1 MPRLRR
7 TLAILACST
16 LLSTAVLCGYTPPA
30 WAQSQSS
37 IAEAMYQ
44 EGRQLM
50 EAGRYAEACPK
61 FEESQKLEPG
71 MGTLLNLATC
81 NEKLG
86 KSATAWSQFSEAY
99 SILTKETDEQ
109 RAAYAKERRD
119 SLATALSRITLQ
131 VPAASRTTGLV
142 VSLDGVAVGSAAWGV
157 AVPVDPGTHTIKAE
171 APGHKGWEGKF
182 EIAPR
187 ANNSVTIPALQ
198 VSTTAQP
205 TQQPNESPQQ
215 SPAQDPG
222 ASTGRPLGAAVIV
235 AGVTTLVLTGGA
247 VATGL
252 VYTKLQKDYDD
263 LNQDTTDPTITF
275 NEVESLRKKA
285 DKMGTLNLA
294 FSIGAGVGAVATTI
308 LFIVRPEAKP
318 STTAFAPW
326 IGPEGA
332 GATVLQRF

>member
-1 MPRLRR
+1 M
-7 TLAILACST
+7 
-16 LLSTAVLCGYTPPA
+16 LLSAAAVSGVTTTA

-37 IAEAMYQ
+37 IAEALYQ

-61 FEESQKLEPG
+61 FAESQKLEPG

-86 KSATAWSQFSEAY
+86 KSATAWTQFSEAY

-119 SLATALSRITLQ
+119 TLASTLARITIQ
-131 VPAASRTTGLV
+131 VPEASRTAGLV

-171 APGHKGWEGKF
+171 APGYKSWEGKF
-182 EIAPR
+182 DIASR
-187 ANNSVTIPALQ
+187 ANNSVAVPALQ
-198 VSTTAQP
+198 KSQGTP
-205 TQQPNESPQQ
+205 TPRPDQSSPQP
-215 SPAQDPG
+215 SPPQDPG
-222 ASTGRPLGAAVIV
+222 VEPGRPLGAAVIV
-235 AGVTTLVLTGGA
+235 AGVATLALTGAAIG
-247 VATGL
+247 TGV
-252 VYTKLQKDYDD
+252 VYMQRQKTYNE
-263 LNQDTTDPTITF
+263 LNDDPTATF
-275 NEVESLRKKA
+275 NEVESSRKDA

-294 FSIGAGVGAVATTI
+294 LSIGAGVGAVATTI
-308 LFIVRPEAKP
+308 LFIVRPKAQT
-318 STTAFAPW
+318 TTAIAPW
-326 IGPEGA
+326 LGPEGA

>member
-7 TLAILACST
+7 PLAVLAVST
-16 LLSTAVLCGYTPPA
+16 LLSAAAVCGYTPTA

-119 SLATALSRITLQ
+119 SLATALSRITIQ
-131 VPAASRTTGLV
+131 VPASSRTAGLV
-142 VSLDGVAVGSAAWGV
+142 VTLDGVAVGSAAWGV

-182 EIAPR
+182 EITAR

-198 VSTTAQP
+198 VSTSAQP
-205 TQQPNESPQQ
+205 TQPQESPQQ

-252 VYTKLQKDYDD
+252 VYTKLQKDYDAANED
-263 LNQDTTDPTITF
+263 NSATF
-275 NEVESLRKKA
+275 DEVEGLRKKA

-308 LFIVRPEAKP
+308 LFIVRPKAEP

>member
-1 MPRLRR
+1 V
-7 TLAILACST
+7 ACAALLGLSVLSAAPST
-16 LLSTAVLCGYTPPA
+16 

-119 SLATALSRITLQ
+119 SLATSLSKITIQ
-131 VPAASRTTGLV
+131 VPQPSRVTGLV

-171 APGHKGWEGKF
+171 AAGYKSWEGKF
-182 EIAPR
+182 EISAR
-187 ANNSVTIPALQ
+187 ANNSVSVPTLQKAAGAPA
-198 VSTTAQP
+198 AQP
-205 TQQPNESPQQ
+205 NQSSPQPG
-215 SPAQDPG
+215 PAQDPG
-222 ASTGRPLGAAVIV
+222 VEPGRPLGAPVII
-235 AGVTTLVLTGGA
+235 AGVATLALTGTA
-247 VATGL
+247 IVTG
-252 VYTKLQKDYDD
+252 VIYKSRQKTYDE
-263 LNQDTTDPTITF
+263 LNNDPTTSF
-275 NEVESLRKKA
+275 ADVDASRKDA
-285 DKMGTLNLA
+285 EKMGTLNLVT
-294 FSIGAGVGAVATTI
+294 SIGAGVGAVATI
-308 LFIVRPEAKP
+308 VLFVVRPKAKP
-318 STTAFAPW
+318 ATTAFSPW
-326 IGPEGA
+326 VGPEGA